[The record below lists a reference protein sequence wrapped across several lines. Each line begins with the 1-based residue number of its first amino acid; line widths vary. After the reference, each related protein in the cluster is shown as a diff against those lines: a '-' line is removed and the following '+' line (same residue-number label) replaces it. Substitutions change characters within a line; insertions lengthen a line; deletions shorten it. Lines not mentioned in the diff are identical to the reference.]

1 MDKEKDLE
9 KLMDKI
15 FEGDSL
21 EVPSSDFTRNVIQ
34 KVEERTKE
42 KLTYTPLLPKWLL
55 QTLVVSAVIFVVY
68 VFMNSDFANSETSY
82 FDKLNFSTTWLTEGL
97 SQLNLSTIL
106 GYAILCMGLLICLQA
121 SLLNKFLNRSN
132 SIA

>member
-55 QTLVVSAVIFVVY
+55 QTLVGSAAIFVVY

-97 SQLNLSTIL
+97 SQLNLSTVL
-106 GYAILCMGLLICLQA
+106 GYAILGMGLLICLQA